1 MKNLLQGVFSFA
13 LLMGV
18 NALILVNKFNRK
30 FA

>member
-1 MKNLLQGVFSFA
+1 MKTVLQKVFSFA

-18 NALILVNKFNRK
+18 NMLILINKFNKK

>member
-1 MKNLLQGVFSFA
+1 MKNLLQSVFSFA